1 MTGAVPSGAL
11 AKISARRP
19 EAPTRRG
26 EAPAGG
32 GRGAFHAGQEVQR
45 ALADA
50 LPRMPRM
57 RLSERTTPI
66 RLGALGSNAAGPRD
80 APLPFAGMAVHARA
94 PLIENVNVDIFR
106 SL

>member
-1 MTGAVPSGAL
+1 MAGAVPSGAL

-32 GRGAFHAGQEVQR
+32 GRGAFHAGQESQR
-45 ALADA
+45 ALTDA
-50 LPRMPRM
+50 RPRMPNV
-57 RLSERTTPI
+57 RLSERAPPI
-66 RLGALGSNAAGPRD
+66 PLGALGRMVPGPRD

-94 PLIENVNVDIFR
+94 DLRPR
-106 SL
+106 SSSRFE

>member
-1 MTGAVPSGAL
+1 MTGVVPSGAL

-45 ALADA
+45 ALTDA
-50 LPRMPRM
+50 LPRMPSV
-57 RLSERTTPI
+57 RLSERTPPI
-66 RLGALGSNAAGPRD
+66 RLGALGRNAAGSRD
-80 APLPFAGMAVHARA
+80 ALLPFAGMAVHARA
-94 PLIENVNVDIFR
+94 PVV
-106 SL
+106 